1 MTTSQLGQA
10 GSGTPEALQ
19 SLFDGSPRRV
29 VSTSAAAQTAF
40 VLGLAGFLAAPFA
53 VTHTLCLA
61 LAGVALV
68 SGVVGLGRASRPALS
83 GGLLASV
90 GLVLALVTL
99 GLVSIRY
106 LGVDTTFGATAGST
120 VLDWLAVLNTLVPQP

>member
-1 MTTSQLGQA
+1 MTTSQLGQGTA
-10 GSGTPEALQ
+10 ETPEALQ

-53 VTHTLCLA
+53 VTHTLCLV

-68 SGVVGLGRASRPALS
+68 SGVVGLGRASRPTRS
-83 GGLLASV
+83 GGLLASM

-99 GLVSIRY
+99 GLVAIRY
-106 LGVDTTFGATAGST
+106 LGVDTTFGEAAGST
-120 VLDWLAVLNTLVPQP
+120 VLDWLDAFNGLIAQP